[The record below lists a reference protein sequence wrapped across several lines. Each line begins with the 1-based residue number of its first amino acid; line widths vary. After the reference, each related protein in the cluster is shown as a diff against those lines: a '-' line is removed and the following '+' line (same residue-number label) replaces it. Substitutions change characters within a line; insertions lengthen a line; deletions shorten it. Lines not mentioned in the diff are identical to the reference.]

1 MDRIKHRTATTV
13 KDVVGEIERIAP
25 RELQE
30 SWDNSGLILGFEDS
44 HVNKILTCLEINQDI
59 YMEAVS
65 KNADMIVTHHPLIF
79 GAVRSLCTGNYKEN
93 LIMELISSGISVYSC
108 HTPFDKV
115 KGGNNDI
122 IADKLGLTSV
132 KNLCR
137 ETVGT
142 AEKMI
147 ERASEADIGRTGV
160 FREPMS
166 LRKVLDLVSRELE
179 LSLRQLNTVGSLEM
193 EISSVGICTGAGAD
207 LMEMAAA
214 SGCDLFITGD
224 VKYHEAQ
231 TARELGLSL
240 IDAGHFGT
248 EKFFAAAMKD
258 LLESQI
264 GDNVEIIS
272 SDVNIDP
279 FQIL

>member
-1 MDRIKHRTATTV
+1 
-13 KDVVGEIERIAP
+13 
-25 RELQE
+25 
-30 SWDNSGLILGFEDS
+30 
-44 HVNKILTCLEINQDI
+44 
-59 YMEAVS
+59 
-65 KNADMIVTHHPLIF
+65 
-79 GAVRSLCTGNYKEN
+79 
-93 LIMELISSGISVYSC
+93 MELISSGISVYSC